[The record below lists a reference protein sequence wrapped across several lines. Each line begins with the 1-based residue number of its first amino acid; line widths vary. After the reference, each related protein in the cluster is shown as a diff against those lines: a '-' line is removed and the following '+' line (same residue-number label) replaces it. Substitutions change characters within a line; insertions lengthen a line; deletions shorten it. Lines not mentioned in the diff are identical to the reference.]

1 MAYKKAEYIIPYAK
15 GDVVSFLHRN
25 GRILEEEYKDE
36 GTYLIA
42 EVDDEVY
49 NKSKDYVINILK

>member
-1 MAYKKAEYIIPYAK
+1 MIPYAK

-36 GTYLIA
+36 GTYLVA
-42 EVDDEVY
+42 EVDEEVY
-49 NKSKDYVINILK
+49 NKSKEYVINILS